1 MYACLIFSFSK
12 DLYIS
17 ISALSVSLVVFS
29 FESIKLVLHRLLHV
43 CIFSILKSVSMNFT
57 DNRAILKHLKHVLV
71 LLFFFFKVEV
81 CKNGSNK
88 ILSPFIA

>member
-29 FESIKLVLHRLLHV
+29 SETIKLVLHRLLHV
-43 CIFSILKSVSMNFT
+43 CILKSVSMNFT

-88 ILSPFIA
+88 ILSPFVA